1 MAEPAKQQIGDGQD
15 NFGQAAGKAAQA
27 AKQISQEAAKQ
38 AAVKGAEATA
48 NAAAATVQAGVEG
61 GKAVAEIAAGTAA
74 GGPWGAIISA
84 AWAMR
89 HTLFKILICI
99 CLFLLIIITLICSLP
114 SIVLDS
120 VFGLNG
126 TPPAE
131 GTTLESS
138 YSDMSEVVSA
148 VIDAGYDQSLA
159 RVEEIILDGGYDY
172 DLSIYAHKSIFPTP

>member
-1 MAEPAKQQIGDGQD
+1 
-15 NFGQAAGKAAQA
+15 
-27 AKQISQEAAKQ
+27 
-38 AAVKGAEATA
+38 
-48 NAAAATVQAGVEG
+48 
-61 GKAVAEIAAGTAA
+61 
-74 GGPWGAIISA
+74 
-84 AWAMR
+84 MR

-99 CLFLLIIITLICSLP
+99 CLFLLIIVTLICSLP

-138 YSDMSEVVSA
+138 YSDMSEVVSG

-159 RVEEIILDGGYDY
+159 RVEQIILDGGYDY
-172 DLSIYAHKSIFPTP
+172 DLSMEALINHAQGSAGYDVCYILAAYSASLQQQGTTVDDMVAKLNTIADQMFPVTYEVETQEHLVPIS